1 MAEMDPKQAEEAVK
15 LVTQLDPNLKNRN
28 LPICHEV
35 LEFLQ
40 QGDFGVL
47 GKNSAEKYKEACTEI
62 FPIAQCFK
70 NSSVVAVEKEVTNNH
85 TNSQE
90 RDIES

>member
-1 MAEMDPKQAEEAVK
+1 
-15 LVTQLDPNLKNRN
+15 
-28 LPICHEV
+28 V

-47 GKNSAEKYKEACTEI
+47 GKNSAEKYKEACREI

-70 NSSVVAVEKEVTNNH
+70 NSSVMAVEKEVTNNH